1 MRSTQQ
7 MSITLPLEM
16 AKRVKQRV
24 SNGYYASES
33 EVTREGLRAL
43 QERENAV
50 ENWLRTEV
58 TAIYDAYKAD
68 IRLPDEAELDWAG
81 IYSPQDIRIFCRR
94 PRLCGPHQDLR
105 KWVRNVPRTPQ
116 HPRSCPTRVTHCGF
130 ERRVSVAFELSPPN
144 CYPPHPLCRAAV

>member
-24 SNGYYASES
+24 SNGDYASES

-50 ENWLRTEV
+50 EHWLRTE
-58 TAIYDAYKAD
+58 
-68 IRLPDEAELDWAG
+68 L
-81 IYSPQDIRIFCRR
+81 R
-94 PRLCGPHQDLR
+94 PPMM
-105 KWVRNVPRTPQ
+105 
-116 HPRSCPTRVTHCGF
+116 PTRPISAFPMRRNWIGRVSIVRKTSASSAVARDYVARIKTFVSGF
-130 ERRVSVAFELSPPN
+130 ETYHERRSIRDHVRPGLRIVVSSAG
-144 CYPPHPLCRAAV
+144 